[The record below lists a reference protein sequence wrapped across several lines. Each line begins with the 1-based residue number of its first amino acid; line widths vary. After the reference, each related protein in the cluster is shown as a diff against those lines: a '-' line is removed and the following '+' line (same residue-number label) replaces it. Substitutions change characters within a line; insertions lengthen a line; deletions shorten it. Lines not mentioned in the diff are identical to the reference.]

1 MRSEGRTRVIAEQ
14 VWEGEL
20 FACLAQPRHCIVLLM
35 TLARGTLYAEQAIH
49 CEESHNSTFTRVHL
63 IACYAWCVFC
73 NIVAVAGRGDICPQ
87 LEGEVKRSRE
97 GQQAAGPASSLQL
110 WAAILRIRGTLV
122 SIQNQYKTK
131 PNSGDNM
138 QNQTRVKRTPV
149 SIPCILNDTIAA
161 LVAVTLL
168 MMFLKTFLF

>member
-20 FACLAQPRHCIVLLM
+20 FACLAQPCHCIVLLM

-63 IACYAWCVFC
+63 IACYAWCAFC
-73 NIVAVAGRGDICPQ
+73 NIVAVAGRVDICPQ

-122 SIQNQYKTK
+122 SIQNQYKTN
-131 PNSGDNM
+131 PNSGL
-138 QNQTRVKRTPV
+138 Q
-149 SIPCILNDTIAA
+149 
-161 LVAVTLL
+161 
-168 MMFLKTFLF
+168 